1 MDPSVISA
9 GATVPGEG
17 WRQEPSPGRWQ
28 VWPHCVAP
36 STASRVELETKV
48 RNQKDLLLVE
58 SNYTSTFTFKTL
70 C

>member
-17 WRQEPSPGRWQ
+17 WRQEPS
-28 VWPHCVAP
+28 VA
-36 STASRVELETKV
+36 SLCGTEHSLTSRAGNEGSLSEGPYYE
-48 RNQKDLLLVE
+48 DLLLVE